1 MLGPDHWNTMV
12 PSGQW
17 PNTNMEEV
25 MGDGETDK
33 VVLTLTPNQEAK
45 LSQAFGEEFA
55 SKVRGI
61 EVLKVEGQA
70 QAHLLKN

>member
-1 MLGPDHWNTMV
+1 
-12 PSGQW
+12 
-17 PNTNMEEV
+17 MEEV
-25 MGDGETDK
+25 MGDAETDK
-33 VVLTLTPNQEAK
+33 VLLTLTSDQETK
-45 LSQAFGEEFA
+45 LSEVFGDDFA

>member
-1 MLGPDHWNTMV
+1 
-12 PSGQW
+12 
-17 PNTNMEEV
+17 
-25 MGDGETDK
+25 MGDAETDK
-33 VVLTLTPNQEAK
+33 AVLTLTSDQEAK
-45 LSQAFGEEFA
+45 LSEVFGEEFT